1 MKSFFR
7 NSCRYVCSLVV
18 VTYVLL
24 SVSSIECR
32 DSTNTVPHEIM
43 KSEIYSVIM
52 RWLCYW
58 FHNQNQNIIITAKFW
73 KLLLEVCI
81 GKYNIWN
88 KHLLLL
94 LQSICRH
101 VLNIENHFR
110 QFMSSRK
117 VVKMHEVACRY
128 MYFHTVRRRVTPNMT
143 NMFGSCILQTAII
156 IGQFSVVTVT

>member
-1 MKSFFR
+1 MFPQSSVETRQIQCPMKSW
-7 NSCRYVCSLVV
+7 NLK
-18 VTYVLL
+18 
-24 SVSSIECR
+24 
-32 DSTNTVPHEIM
+32 STQWSWGDFATGFTI
-43 KSEIYSVIM
+43 KIK
-52 RWLCYW
+52 
-58 FHNQNQNIIITAKFW
+58 IIITAKFW

-110 QFMSSRK
+110 PLMSSRK